1 MSKEGSLSRL
11 AKYKEAGNTT
21 LLEAEQA
28 FFDAMYKEAP
38 KQTAKK
44 SSSKKE

>member
-11 AKYKEAGNTT
+11 AKYKAHNNTL

-28 FFDAMYKEAP
+28 FFDSMYKEAP
-38 KQTAKK
+38 KPAKK

>member
-11 AKYKEAGNTT
+11 AKYQANGNQT

-38 KQTAKK
+38 KPAKK